1 MRTEFAATGAG
12 VADMTEKQVEKLQSR
27 LARMEEQ
34 VRGMRDRAYN
44 RGDGEVEAVL
54 EGLRGDLLDALDAFA
69 DLGDLRWQR

>member
-34 VRGMRDRAYN
+34 LQRLDRLADDIG
-44 RGDGEVEAVL
+44 RSFA
-54 EGLRGDLLDALDAFA
+54 DAFGSIIDA
-69 DLGDLRWQR
+69 DWTPIED